1 MISSI
6 LFEVFFFL
14 KTVHSRLFFS
24 KIVEIGLLPVRVANL
39 VSYVPTLAWRG
50 VSNLLMG
57 RETVWEEA
65 SLLHRRL

>member
-6 LFEVFFFL
+6 LFEVFFF
-14 KTVHSRLFFS
+14 KTVHSPLFFS
-24 KIVEIGLLPVRVANL
+24 NFVEIGLLPVRAANL

-57 RETVWEEA
+57 RGTVWEEA
-65 SLLHRRL
+65 SLLHSRL